1 VRELVNGERGK
12 IDRASN
18 LVSTSGSPVRG
29 VSIGM
34 DYSGHDL
41 TAHLFYN
48 PERATGHRNDLYEFV
63 SYLKKLVE
71 AGEPLVA
78 CKKDADKYL
87 IIKKNNSVQIRENV
101 LERELEFSGWFLMLG
116 NGNITAQKAHDI
128 YSKKDVVEKAFMKYK
143 NLLGFHRLRVH
154 SDIRMK
160 NKLFVGF
167 IAMTV
172 ISHIHRVMKEKDL
185 YFKMTMERL
194 LITLSK
200 IKRTTINGS
209 HIIRPLTREQREIFH
224 SFSIPFPFVG

>member
-1 VRELVNGERGK
+1 
-12 IDRASN
+12 
-18 LVSTSGSPVRG
+18 
-29 VSIGM
+29 
-34 DYSGHDL
+34 
-41 TAHLFYN
+41 
-48 PERATGHRNDLYEFV
+48 
-63 SYLKKLVE
+63 
-71 AGEPLVA
+71 
-78 CKKDADKYL
+78 
-87 IIKKNNSVQIRENV
+87 
-101 LERELEFSGWFLMLG
+101 
-116 NGNITAQKAHDI
+116 
-128 YSKKDVVEKAFMKYK
+128 MKYK

-209 HIIRPLTREQREIFH
+209 HVIRPLTREQREIFH

>member
-1 VRELVNGERGK
+1 VTDKGFYSGKNVEKLVESKCGFLMAVPFSNGWAKDLVNAERGG

-18 LVSTSGSPVRG
+18 VVITSGSAVRG
-29 VSIGM
+29 VSRKIDFAG
-34 DYSGHDL
+34 SKL

-48 PERATGHRNDLYEFV
+48 PELEIGHRNDLYEFA

-71 AGEPLVA
+71 AGAPPVA

-101 LERELEFSGWFLMLG
+101 IEREIEFSGWFLMLG

-143 NLLGFHRLRVH
+143 NLLGFHRLCVH

-172 ISHIHRVMKEKDL
+172 ISH
-185 YFKMTMERL
+185 
-194 LITLSK
+194 
-200 IKRTTINGS
+200 
-209 HIIRPLTREQREIFH
+209 
-224 SFSIPFPFVG
+224 SFSVPFPFVS